1 MKRETEILPG
11 CSQAG
16 YLREGKRTRGGEVG
30 DGIGWRETPSRRLA
44 GARSNAA
51 EPMYALGR
59 GNESDSRAEKLTRSH

>member
-1 MKRETEILPG
+1 M
-11 CSQAG
+11 
-16 YLREGKRTRGGEVG
+16 G

-51 EPMYALGR
+51 EPMYALRR